1 MIKSHLLLKI
11 RKHPRTKHV
20 ELPAEVVKALTVA
33 PSASSSTSA
42 PLFSKVENRLCSS
55 KVVADT
61 IKPTVAWVTG
71 EEGARLLSKTG
82 PAPRASQAAEKDQ
95 ERPSSSKPAKSG
107 LVLENGGSSQDGSDN
122 ESGYE
127 ADRVIEPRM
136 QVVGSDEELEE
147 GEFDE
152 EDEAADAAGWESG
165 SVSDGPAGEQ
175 IASGSDESDD
185 GDSDA
190 DSLPPVPKAKRQR
203 EISPPPKKKP
213 KSAATAA
220 VTSSMFLPSLS
231 TGFTLGDSDS
241 DPDLDDDI
249 DGAGVIGNKT
259 VRKNR
264 RGQRAR
270 QA

>member
-20 ELPAEVVKALTVA
+20 ELPAEVVKTLTVA

-107 LVLENGGSSQDGSDN
+107 LVLENGDSDQAGSDN
-122 ESGYE
+122 ESGHE

-136 QVVGSDEELEE
+136 QVVGSDEELE

-152 EDEAADAAGWESG
+152 EEEAADAAGWESG

-175 IASGSDESDD
+175 IALGSDESDG

-190 DSLPPVPKAKRQR
+190 VSLPPVPKANRQR
-203 EISPPPKKKP
+203 EISAPPKKKP